1 MVYQSDSIEAVW
13 RSFQANKDALK
24 SVFQLEKAD
33 QATKTKANPLHDN
46 MLIFDFI
53 FTLMSNVDASDN
65 EKDQDFDNRTAERR
79 AQYKCSNTG
88 RRHC

>member
-1 MVYQSDSIEAVW
+1 
-13 RSFQANKDALK
+13 
-24 SVFQLEKAD
+24 VFQLEKAD

-65 EKDQDFDNRTAERR
+65 EKDQDFDNRTAEKR

>member
-1 MVYQSDSIEAVW
+1 
-13 RSFQANKDALK
+13 
-24 SVFQLEKAD
+24 VFQLEKAD

-65 EKDQDFDNRTAERR
+65 EKDQDFDNRSFSLT
-79 AQYKCSNTG
+79 
-88 RRHC
+88 